1 MPLVNMN
8 SSKQIKLGAILS
20 YTNITVNIILGLIY
34 TPWMIHCIGRENYG
48 LYTLATSVIA
58 LFVFDFGL
66 SAAVTRFVAKYIAE
80 GNKGKANNV
89 IGLVYRLYFLLD
101 AVLLALLVGIYFFIP
116 QIYQE
121 LTPDEVEQFKVVY
134 AIAASY
140 SVVAFPFIPIGG
152 IITAHE
158 KFIQLRLCD
167 LAHKLIKVGL
177 MTGCLVLGYG
187 LYALVIVNAVAG
199 FATILLKLYVIH
211 RYIPQKP
218 NLSYSNKYEFR
229 QIICYSG
236 WTTIIAIAGRLIL
249 KLAPSI
255 LGIFSGSAAIAILGI
270 AITVDGYT
278 YIFASA
284 ISGMFLPKVSRIVAK
299 EKGNVLP
306 LMIKVG
312 RLQLMVVGAVVVGF
326 ACLGHDFIMLWVGDK
341 FEESYL
347 CTLIMVIAML
357 YTTPHEIANQDVYAQ
372 NKVKEMGIIHLGA
385 SLLNVALYFILAKP
399 FGPLGIAIAVFIS
412 LVVRTAL
419 MEVMYYRKLSIDILT
434 FLKESYLKIGG
445 PLIAAY
451 LLYLA
456 FDNFLGHRFG
466 ELSWVTFI
474 VKAFA
479 FAIIYSTSIFF
490 ILNEYEKNLFKN
502 MLVRK
507 S

>member
-1 MPLVNMN
+1 MN

-66 SAAVTRFVAKYIAE
+66 SAAITRFVAKYIAE
-80 GNKGKANNV
+80 GKNEKANNV
-89 IGLVYRLYFLLD
+89 IGLVYRLYFFID
-101 AVLLALLVGIYFFIP
+101 AILLALLVGIYFFIP

-152 IITAHE
+152 IITAYE
-158 KFIQLRLCD
+158 MFIQLRLCD

-177 MTGCLVLGYG
+177 MTGCLLSGYG

-199 FATILLKLYVIH
+199 FAAILLKLYVMH

-218 NLSYSNKYEFR
+218 NLSYRNKQEFR
-229 QIICYSG
+229 QIISYSG
-236 WTTIIAIAGRLIL
+236 WTTVIAIAGRLIL
-249 KLAPSI
+249 KLAPTI
-255 LGIFSGSAAIAILGI
+255 LGLFSGSAAIAILGI
-270 AITVDGYT
+270 AITIDGYA

-284 ISGMFLPKVSRIVAK
+284 ISGMFLPKVSRIVVK
-299 EKGNVLP
+299 EKGDVLP
-306 LMIKVG
+306 LLIKVG

-341 FEESYL
+341 FEESFL
-347 CTLIMVIAML
+347 CTLIMIIAML

-399 FGPLGIAIAVFIS
+399 FGPLGIAIAVFVS
-412 LVVRTAL
+412 LVIRTIL
-419 MEVMYYRKLSIDILT
+419 MEVMYYRKLSIDIFAFLRET
-434 FLKESYLKIGG
+434 FLKIGSI
-445 PLIAAY
+445 LIVVY
-451 LLYLA
+451 LLYWG
-456 FDNFLGHRFG
+456 FDIYLGHKLFV
-466 ELSWVTFI
+466 LSWW
-474 VKAFA
+474 AFA
-479 FAIIYSTSIFF
+479 LKSVFFAMLYSVSIFF
-490 ILNEYEKNLFKN
+490 ILNEYEKNLFRN
-502 MLVRK
+502 ILVR
-507 S
+507 